1 MKKVTSKILWI
12 TLIIIVLLNIVMVF
26 YKVKDAKVEDVS
38 RWEEALNTEET
49 DTIVVEDTIVLE

>member
-38 RWEEALNTEET
+38 RWEDALNTEET